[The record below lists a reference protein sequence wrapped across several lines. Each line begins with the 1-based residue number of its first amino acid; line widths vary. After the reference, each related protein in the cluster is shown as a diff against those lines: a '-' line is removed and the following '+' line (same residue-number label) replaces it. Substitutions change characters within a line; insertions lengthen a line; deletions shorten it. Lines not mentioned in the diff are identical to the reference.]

1 MRNIL
6 SLFILAIFSLGAMA
20 TEINLNSTGNYQ
32 YADAYYYE
40 ESGEYY
46 WFFYFYEAYDSN
58 IDDYTFPQIFIDLGD
73 EATSRTSIVGTDLN
87 IYDASYNISETDT
100 VYIKE
105 DSQYYMGEISITYK
119 GNDIY
124 NYKGQF
130 IGEDNNTYTFD
141 LDLETS
147 AYDYDN
153 GYALITLNDTPTAL
167 PITKDGAKATKVLR
181 KGNVLIMNEGKT
193 FTVQGQKVQ

>member
-40 ESGEYY
+40 ESGDNY
-46 WFFYFYEAYDSN
+46 WFFYFYKAYDSN

-73 EATSRTSIVGTDLN
+73 EATSRTSIVGEDLN